1 MTRAGK
7 NNEESDCN
15 GERIK
20 VRALRSV
27 ASLRGWE
34 AEPVKRSWMHFYT
47 PNIFL

>member
-1 MTRAGK
+1 MNEAGK
-7 NNEESDCN
+7 NNEELDWN
-15 GERIK
+15 VERIK
-20 VRALRSV
+20 VRALRSA